1 MLLSLVLPTMMMAS
15 RSCTGW
21 GCVCVTPYG
30 FGEDGNKICLTYG
43 PSLDAA
49 ADVIAMWNRFQN
61 TIFTRANKPLDD
73 AETKAARAARVRAMK
88 RRNMSME
95 KKYQKR
101 ERYLEFEDQCR
112 MEEHV

>member
-61 TIFTRANKPLDD
+61 TIFTRANKPLD

-95 KKYQKR
+95 KKYQER

>member
-1 MLLSLVLPTMMMAS
+1 
-15 RSCTGW
+15 
-21 GCVCVTPYG
+21 
-30 FGEDGNKICLTYG
+30 LTYG

-61 TIFTRANKPLDD
+61 TIFTRANKPLD

-95 KKYQKR
+95 KKYQER